1 MNTNLQFDFVI
12 QSCNESNQKSQFLKD
27 ENFTKSSYSMMM
39 EKFQYRSLLRQLNE
53 EQILIFD
60 DVMHKKKLYL
70 DTPIWL
76 FFDKGC

>member
-1 MNTNLQFDFVI
+1 
-12 QSCNESNQKSQFLKD
+12 
-27 ENFTKSSYSMMM
+27 MMM

>member
-1 MNTNLQFDFVI
+1 LNTNLQFDFVI

-39 EKFQYRSLLRQLNE
+39 ENFQYRSLLRQLNE

-60 DVMHKKKLYL
+60 DVMHKKQLYL